1 MEDARNRAGRVKL
14 LLLDVDGVLT
24 DGRIIY
30 TSSGDELKFFDVR
43 DGHGIKLLQR
53 AGVKVG
59 IITGRSSDLVA
70 RRASELGI
78 EVVYQGQFNKVE
90 ALEEILADTGLSPED
105 VGYVGDDVVDLPVMR
120 RVGFAASVADA
131 HDLVKEA
138 AHYVSPLPGGRGAV
152 RDIVEFI
159 LRASGKWETVMSRY
173 LS

>member
-1 MEDARNRAGRVKL
+1 MKL